1 MTRKTISAL
10 LTMLIFAE
18 NGTAQGMLLTLDSCR
33 TLAMSK
39 NKELRMADD
48 QVRKTYY
55 ERKAAFTNYLPRI
68 TATGAYMR
76 TSKEISLLNNEQK
89 QTLGDLGTTMS
100 ALIPQLEG
108 ISETLNGL
116 GQTLVDALHTDT
128 RNMTTAALMLT
139 QPIYMGGKIVAY
151 NRITKYAEQIARNNH
166 DLALQNVIVE
176 IDETYWRIVAIQTK
190 KKLAESYLT
199 LVEKLD
205 SDVQQMLNEGM
216 ATKADELSV
225 KVKVNEA
232 KVTLIQVKNNL
243 SISQMLLCQICGL
256 PMDTHITLVDETPES
271 IVTPSLTVS
280 EDVQKAL
287 VFRPEL
293 NSLELAMHIS
303 QNKVNIARATYL
315 PSVVFIGGYLASNP
329 SVFNSFEHKL
339 KGMWNAGIM
348 VSIPIL
354 TWGERIYK
362 VKAAHAETDE
372 SISLLEETREKVE
385 LQINQNH
392 QKVEEAT
399 ERLATAECS
408 QDEADENLRYAILG
422 LKEGVIPVSNVLE
435 AHTAWL
441 SAHSE
446 CVTAQIDLRLA
457 NLYLDKAVGTLTYNR

>member
-190 KKLAESYLT
+190 KKLAESYL
-199 LVEKLD
+199 
-205 SDVQQMLNEGM
+205 
-216 ATKADELSV
+216 
-225 KVKVNEA
+225 
-232 KVTLIQVKNNL
+232 
-243 SISQMLLCQICGL
+243 
-256 PMDTHITLVDETPES
+256 
-271 IVTPSLTVS
+271 
-280 EDVQKAL
+280 
-287 VFRPEL
+287 
-293 NSLELAMHIS
+293 
-303 QNKVNIARATYL
+303 
-315 PSVVFIGGYLASNP
+315 
-329 SVFNSFEHKL
+329 
-339 KGMWNAGIM
+339 
-348 VSIPIL
+348 
-354 TWGERIYK
+354 
-362 VKAAHAETDE
+362 
-372 SISLLEETREKVE
+372 
-385 LQINQNH
+385 
-392 QKVEEAT
+392 
-399 ERLATAECS
+399 
-408 QDEADENLRYAILG
+408 
-422 LKEGVIPVSNVLE
+422 
-435 AHTAWL
+435 
-441 SAHSE
+441 
-446 CVTAQIDLRLA
+446 
-457 NLYLDKAVGTLTYNR
+457 